1 VNNQKDYVL
10 TIDTA
15 KQIAMMEN
23 NDKGKEIRR
32 YFLDCENI
40 ALQKKPLTSL
50 DLIIA
55 SAQQLQQQEQAIQ
68 DHEARLHYIESKAI
82 TSDVQFFTVSGYLA
96 LK

>member
-50 DLIIA
+50 DLI
-55 SAQQLQQQEQAIQ
+55 
-68 DHEARLHYIESKAI
+68 
-82 TSDVQFFTVSGYLA
+82 
-96 LK
+96 